1 MPEVD
6 TVDKDSIN
14 KINNDIAAVIF
25 EAAEKKYGTS
35 KSTKKVN
42 NFDPGSTTNV
52 KMLENIITDVER
64 NIIWLKLLTLK
75 TTWQHLVNHIKSYSA
90 KPIKI

>member
-1 MPEVD
+1 MPEVYI
-6 TVDKDSIN
+6 VDKDSIN

-64 NIIWLKLLTLK
+64 NIIWLKLLKIK
-75 TTWQHLVNHIKSYSA
+75 TICQQLVNNIKKLLSKTY
-90 KPIKI
+90 